1 VYDSL
6 VSIYV
11 VSNPYVVKITAVSTQ
26 IGHFL
31 STFVLQ
37 EEVEETHNLKCIWF
51 YLWILLFSS
60 YTIFIYVYIYVHCR
74 YIYNSFALA
83 EKQARKDVKDSFF
96 NLFLKLVQI
105 NFIFSDNV
113 RIFC

>member
-37 EEVEETHNLKCIWF
+37 EVEETHNWKCIWF
-51 YLWILLFSS
+51 YQWILLFSW
-60 YTIFIYVYIYVHCR
+60 YKIFICER
-74 YIYNSFALA
+74 ERALYG
-83 EKQARKDVKDSFF
+83 
-96 NLFLKLVQI
+96 I
-105 NFIFSDNV
+105 
-113 RIFC
+113 